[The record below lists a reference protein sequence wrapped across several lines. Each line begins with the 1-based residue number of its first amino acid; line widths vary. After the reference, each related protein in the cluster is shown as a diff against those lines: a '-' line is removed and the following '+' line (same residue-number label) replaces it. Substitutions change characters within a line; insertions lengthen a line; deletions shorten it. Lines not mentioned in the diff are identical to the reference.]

1 MTDLK
6 NLLLAEAVEVLRLAG
21 VVDEN
26 RDYSLRGNKST
37 DGHFVELIYTE
48 FWTGHQHPCI
58 TFLKGVILH
67 EGRDSWEIEDYLM
80 AQGYGKVDVIQGL

>member
-1 MTDLK
+1 MDLYDYELK
-6 NLLLAEAVEVLRLAG
+6 KIIAFRPTKG
-21 VVDEN
+21 VIDPE
-26 RDYSLRGNKST
+26 
-37 DGHFVELIYTE
+37 
-48 FWTGHQHPCI
+48 CI